1 MNNRFSFPATL
12 LALALI
18 ILASPPVLAEAET
31 FSFELVEP
39 SVTVGDGVAVT
50 VRLLDRAGAPTT
62 GAIIYDVRLDMAP
75 DDMAAMTAPVQPA
88 EELGDGL
95 YRLRTDL
102 IMEGNWRL
110 QIAAKVQGE
119 SRTVTSELP
128 LEVVP

>member
-1 MNNRFSFPATL
+1 MNNRFSFRAAL
-12 LALALI
+12 LASALI
-18 ILASPPVLAEAET
+18 ILASPSALAEAET

-50 VRLLDRAGAPTT
+50 VRLLDRAGAPAT

-95 YRLRTDL
+95 YRLRADL
-102 IMEGNWRL
+102 IMDGNWRL
-110 QIAAKVQGE
+110 QLAAKVQGQ